1 MYFEKFFSKCIVFSL
16 TETITL
22 KAISLK
28 QQRKMSLGDA
38 IIAATAITEKVSL
51 ITANLKDFE
60 NVEELI
66 LIDPLSFD
74 T

>member
-1 MYFEKFFSKCIVFSL
+1 
-16 TETITL
+16 
-22 KAISLK
+22 
-28 QQRKMSLGDA
+28 MSLGDA

-51 ITANLKDFE
+51 ITANLKDFK

-66 LIDPLSFD
+66 LIDPISFD